1 MSCDVLITP
10 GKRYLKCQETFTA
23 SCKYVAAFP
32 VWFGGCSYCTSNCST
47 RAVGIYGT
55 SVSWWDFGILFQI
68 LMVCIPAFNITVLVN
83 KTGQSCLEGNSP
95 FFPTSQHVAVCCRY
109 LNGVFYYTFFYNI
122 VNK

>member
-55 SVSWWDFGILFQI
+55 SVSWWDFGICGSRTRQ
-68 LMVCIPAFNITVLVN
+68 AFGGCFAF
-83 KTGQSCLEGNSP
+83 KYLEALIKN
-95 FFPTSQHVAVCCRY
+95 TE
-109 LNGVFYYTFFYNI
+109 
-122 VNK
+122 